1 MKTQK
6 SKKKCN
12 KSTDD
17 PLLNYNTQED
27 KRMRHK
33 KQGNTCVKM
42 KRHFRLSLL
51 FGIAILQLPCKYK
64 SFLFYLCDGKNYS
77 VDVFSSI
84 VCLQLLYFAIHLF
97 MVITI
102 LLFVFFFITNLF
114 LILRYIRITAYIF
127 DIIHYLPRQMK

>member
-1 MKTQK
+1 MIPLGCCVDFQG
-6 SKKKCN
+6 SKKNQESRNKCN
-12 KSTDD
+12 KSTDAHFV
-17 PLLNYNTQED
+17 NYNTQEN

-64 SFLFYLCDGKNYS
+64 SFLFFLCDGKNYS

-102 LLFVFFFITNLF
+102 LLFVTC
-114 LILRYIRITAYIF
+114 
-127 DIIHYLPRQMK
+127 YL